1 MTEIRR
7 AFAIILVF
15 VILFFWLGLAAA
27 TEVAL
32 EAISDTNSSKKILFD
47 VFLGKKRVGE
57 HSFLFAP
64 SSDGIK
70 VQSRASFNYRLFNIS
85 LYKYEHFSEEDYDSE
100 NCLVKMNS
108 STLTETKV
116 RGSIRQKIAGERKD
130 NGFLIMG
137 SNEEQLDKQCVM
149 SFAYWNPKILEQTSL
164 LNAQT
169 GKEVK
174 ITVRELP
181 EIGSGAKYSLAG
193 ENLNI
198 EIQYSEK
205 GSWISLKSKISKGR
219 NLRYALCSEENLSS
233 PLSR

>member
-15 VILFFWLGLAAA
+15 VILFFWFGLAVA
-27 TEVAL
+27 TEVDSR
-32 EAISDTNSSKKILFD
+32 AISETNSSNEILFD

-64 SSDGIK
+64 ISDGIK

-85 LYKYEHFSEEDYDSE
+85 LYKYEHFSEENYDSE
-100 NCLVKMNS
+100 NCLVKINS
-108 STLTETKV
+108 STLTETKI
-116 RGSIRQKIAGERKD
+116 RGSVKQKIAGQRKD
-130 NGFLIMG
+130 NGFLITG
-137 SNEEQLDKQCVM
+137 SNEEQLDKNCVM
-149 SFAYWNPKILEQTSL
+149 SFAYWNPEILERTSL

-169 GKEVK
+169 GKEVD

-181 EIGSGAKYSLAG
+181 AIEAGAKYSMEG

-198 EIQYSEK
+198 EVQYSEK
-205 GSWISLKSKISKGR
+205 GSWISLQSKVGKGR
-219 NLRYALCSEENLSS
+219 NLMYVLSS
-233 PLSR
+233 ERDLSKPLTR

>member
-27 TEVAL
+27 TEVAS
-32 EAISDTNSSKKILFD
+32 EAISDTNSSKKILFE

-85 LYKYEHFSEEDYDSE
+85 LYKYEHFSEENYDSE
-100 NCLVKMNS
+100 NCLVKINS
-108 STLTETKV
+108 STLTETKI
-116 RGSIRQKIAGERKD
+116 RGSVKQKIAGQRKD
-130 NGFLIMG
+130 NGFLITG
-137 SNEEQLDKQCVM
+137 SNEEQLDKNCVM
-149 SFAYWNPKILEQTSL
+149 PFAYWNPKFLEQTSL

-169 GKEVK
+169 GKEVH
-174 ITVRELP
+174 IAVHELP
-181 EIGSGAKYSLAG
+181 ATESGVKYSLEG

-198 EIQYSEK
+198 EVQYSEE
-205 GSWISLKSKISKGR
+205 GSWISLKSKVGKGR
-219 NLRYALCSEENLSS
+219 DLKYVLSS
-233 PLSR
+233 ENIISGPLSL

>member
-15 VILFFWLGLAAA
+15 VILFFWLGLAVATDAA
-27 TEVAL
+27 S
-32 EAISDTNSSKKILFD
+32 EAISDTSSSNEVIFD

-85 LYKYEHFSEEDYDSE
+85 LYKYEHFSEENYDSE
-100 NCLVKMNS
+100 NCLVKINS
-108 STLTETKV
+108 STLTETKI
-116 RGSIRQKIAGERKD
+116 RGSVKQKIAGQRKD
-130 NGFLIMG
+130 NGFLITG
-137 SNEEQLDKQCVM
+137 SNEEQLDKNCVM
-149 SFAYWNPKILEQTSL
+149 PFAYWNPKFLEQTSL

-169 GKEVK
+169 GKEVH
-174 ITVRELP
+174 ITVRELSAI
-181 EIGSGAKYSLAG
+181 ESGAKYSLEG

-198 EIQYSEK
+198 EIQYSAE
-205 GSWISLKSKISKGR
+205 GSWVSLQSKLGR
-219 NLRYALCSEENLSS
+219 GSYLKYVLSNENIISS
-233 PLSR
+233 PLSL

>member
-27 TEVAL
+27 TEVAS

-205 GSWISLKSKISKGR
+205 GSWISLKSKIGKGR

>member
-15 VILFFWLGLAAA
+15 VILFFWFGLAVA
-27 TEVAL
+27 TEVDSR
-32 EAISDTNSSKKILFD
+32 AISETNSSNEILFD

-85 LYKYEHFSEEDYDSE
+85 LYKYEHFSEEYYDSE
-100 NCLVKMNS
+100 NCLMKINS

-116 RGSIRQKIAGERKD
+116 RGSVKQKIAGERKD
-130 NGFLIMG
+130 NGFLIKG
-137 SNEEQLDKQCVM
+137 PNEELLDKNCVM

-169 GKEVK
+169 GKE
-174 ITVRELP
+174 INIAVRELP
-181 EIGSGAKYSLAG
+181 AIESGAKYSLEG
-193 ENLNI
+193 ENINI
-198 EIQYSEK
+198 EVQYSEE
-205 GSWISLKSKISKGR
+205 GSWISLKSKVGKGR
-219 NLRYALCSEENLSS
+219 DLMYVLSSENIISS
-233 PLSR
+233 PLSP

>member
-15 VILFFWLGLAAA
+15 VILFFWFGLAVA
-27 TEVAL
+27 TEVDSR
-32 EAISDTNSSKKILFD
+32 AISETNSSNQILFD

-85 LYKYEHFSEEDYDSE
+85 LYKYEHFSEENYDSE
-100 NCLVKMNS
+100 NCLVKINS
-108 STLTETKV
+108 STLTETKI
-116 RGSIRQKIAGERKD
+116 RGSVKQKIAGQRKD
-130 NGFLIMG
+130 NGFLITG
-137 SNEEQLDKQCVM
+137 SNEEQLDKNCVM
-149 SFAYWNPKILEQTSL
+149 PFAYWNPKFLEQTSL

-169 GKEVK
+169 GKEVD
-174 ITVRELP
+174 IAVRELP
-181 EIGSGAKYSLAG
+181 AIESGAKYSLEG

-198 EIQYSEK
+198 EVQYSEE
-205 GSWISLKSKISKGR
+205 GSWISLKSKVGKGR
-219 NLRYALCSEENLSS
+219 DLKYVLSS
-233 PLSR
+233 ENIISGPLSL

>member
-15 VILFFWLGLAAA
+15 VILFFWLGLAVA
-27 TEVAL
+27 TEAAS
-32 EAISDTNSSKKILFD
+32 EAISDTSSSNEIIFD

-85 LYKYEHFSEEDYDSE
+85 LYKYEHFSEENYDSE
-100 NCLVKMNS
+100 NCLVKINS

-116 RGSIRQKIAGERKD
+116 RGSVKQKIAGQRKE
-130 NGFLIMG
+130 NGFLITG
-137 SNEEQLDKQCVM
+137 SNEKQLDKNCVM
-149 SFAYWNPKILEQTSL
+149 PFAYWNPKFLEQTSL

-169 GKEVK
+169 GKEVH
-174 ITVRELP
+174 IAVRELP
-181 EIGSGAKYSLAG
+181 AIESRAKYSLEG
-193 ENLNI
+193 ENLDI
-198 EIQYSEK
+198 EIQYSAE
-205 GSWISLKSKISKGR
+205 GSWVSLQSKLGR
-219 NLRYALCSEENLSS
+219 GRYLKYVLSSENIISS
-233 PLSR
+233 PLSL

>member
-15 VILFFWLGLAAA
+15 VILFFWFGLAVA
-27 TEVAL
+27 TEVDPR
-32 EAISDTNSSKKILFD
+32 AISETNSNNEILFD

-85 LYKYEHFSEEDYDSE
+85 LYKYEHFSEENYDSE
-100 NCLVKMNS
+100 NCLVKINS
-108 STLTETKV
+108 STLTETKI
-116 RGSIRQKIAGERKD
+116 RGSVKQKITGQRKG
-130 NGFLIMG
+130 NEFLITG
-137 SNEEQLDKQCVM
+137 SNEEQLDKNCVM
-149 SFAYWNPKILEQTSL
+149 PFAYWNPKFLEQTSL

-169 GKEVK
+169 GKEVH
-174 ITVRELP
+174 IAVRELP
-181 EIGSGAKYSLAG
+181 ATESGAKYSLEG

-198 EIQYSEK
+198 EVQYSEE
-205 GSWISLKSKISKGR
+205 GSWISLKSKVGKGR
-219 NLRYALCSEENLSS
+219 DLKYVLSS
-233 PLSR
+233 ENIISGPLSL

>member
-15 VILFFWLGLAAA
+15 VILFFWLGLAVATDAA
-27 TEVAL
+27 S
-32 EAISDTNSSKKILFD
+32 EAISDTNSSKKILFE

-85 LYKYEHFSEEDYDSE
+85 LYKYEHFSEENYDSE
-100 NCLVKMNS
+100 NCLVKINS
-108 STLTETKV
+108 STLTETKI
-116 RGSIRQKIAGERKD
+116 RGSVKQKIAGQRKG
-130 NGFLIMG
+130 NEFLITG
-137 SNEEQLDKQCVM
+137 SNEEQLDKNCVM
-149 SFAYWNPKILEQTSL
+149 PFAYWNPKFLEQTSL

-169 GKEVK
+169 GKEVH
-174 ITVRELP
+174 IAVHELP
-181 EIGSGAKYSLAG
+181 ATESGAKYSLEG

-198 EIQYSEK
+198 EVQYSEE
-205 GSWISLKSKISKGR
+205 GSWIALKSKVGKGR
-219 NLRYALCSEENLSS
+219 DLKYVLSS
-233 PLSR
+233 ENIISGPLSL

>member
-15 VILFFWLGLAAA
+15 VILFFWLGLAVA
-27 TEVAL
+27 TEAAS
-32 EAISDTNSSKKILFD
+32 EAISDTSSSNEVIFD

-85 LYKYEHFSEEDYDSE
+85 LYKYEHFSEENYDSE
-100 NCLVKMNS
+100 NCLVKINS

-116 RGSIRQKIAGERKD
+116 RGSVKQKIAGQRKE
-130 NGFLIMG
+130 NGFLITG
-137 SNEEQLDKQCVM
+137 SNEEQLDKNCVM
-149 SFAYWNPKILEQTSL
+149 PFAYWNPKFLEQTSL

-169 GKEVK
+169 GKEVH
-174 ITVRELP
+174 IAVRELP
-181 EIGSGAKYSLAG
+181 AIESRAKYSLEG
-193 ENLNI
+193 ENLDI
-198 EIQYSEK
+198 EIQYSAE
-205 GSWISLKSKISKGR
+205 GSWVSLQSKLGR
-219 NLRYALCSEENLSS
+219 GRYLKYVLSSENIISS
-233 PLSR
+233 PLSL

>member
-15 VILFFWLGLAAA
+15 VILFFWLGLAVA
-27 TEVAL
+27 TEAAS
-32 EAISDTNSSKKILFD
+32 EAIPDTDSSNEVIFD

-85 LYKYEHFSEEDYDSE
+85 LYKYEHFSEENYDSE
-100 NCLVKMNS
+100 NCLVKINS

-116 RGSIRQKIAGERKD
+116 RGSVKQKIAGQRKE
-130 NGFLIMG
+130 NGFLITG
-137 SNEEQLDKQCVM
+137 SNEKQLDKNCVM
-149 SFAYWNPKILEQTSL
+149 PFAYWNPKFLEQTSL

-169 GKEVK
+169 GKEVH
-174 ITVRELP
+174 IAVRELP
-181 EIGSGAKYSLAG
+181 AIESRAKYSLEG
-193 ENLNI
+193 ENLDI
-198 EIQYSEK
+198 EIQYSAE
-205 GSWISLKSKISKGR
+205 GSWVSLQSKLGR
-219 NLRYALCSEENLSS
+219 GRYLKYVLSSENIISS
-233 PLSR
+233 PLSL